1 MFAPHE
7 QIVEGN
13 TRFPGGRAC
22 RRPLRLFGR
31 GRSVRRFRVPDRFG
45 NPGRSA
51 RSASPADSET
61 AAPDPAASTAPTASA
76 EPTAEASSADA
87 GADDTKP
94 DLYLLGVLSATQGE
108 PGSITVLL
116 DEGEVQPVVLSRTAV
131 VLDVKGTICSGGK
144 LPHKCTVQQLEKALA
159 SGKDPRA
166 KVTIRDGIAIR
177 IEELAGN

>member
-1 MFAPHE
+1 MSRSLKATHVFLVAAL
-7 QIVEGN
+7 VAGLSACSGEGD
-13 TRFPGGRAC
+13 
-22 RRPLRLFGR
+22 
-31 GRSVRRFRVPDRFG
+31 S
-45 NPGRSA
+45 SA
-51 RSASPADSET
+51 ASATPTASATPAASGSASASPADSET
-61 AAPDPAASTAPTASA
+61 AAPDPAASAAPTAFA

-87 GADDTKP
+87 EADDTKP
-94 DLYLLGVLSATQGE
+94 GLYLLGVISATQGE

-166 KVTIRDGIAIR
+166 KVTVKDGVATR